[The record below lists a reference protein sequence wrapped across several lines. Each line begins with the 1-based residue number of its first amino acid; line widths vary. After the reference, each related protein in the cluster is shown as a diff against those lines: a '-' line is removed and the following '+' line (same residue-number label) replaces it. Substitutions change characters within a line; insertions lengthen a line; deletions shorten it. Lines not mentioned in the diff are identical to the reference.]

1 MVFPQFAASK
11 SNLPKSL
18 FLPPV
23 VLVGSWF
30 HSLKLQHKISWSFGL
45 AISVAIAGVTT
56 GWVIAESSLRAAKA
70 EIEDSETEREMLS
83 ELKLSLL
90 SMHLHQK
97 GAILTLSDLSQWLE
111 VYATFIADR
120 KTFNSAWF
128 NYINNQEMVHGNT
141 IYDQRERKLIA
152 NLKTS
157 YVVFSEDLDRL
168 IVQFDQTDLEKLS
181 DSELRELQI
190 GLTRFNNEALRQGAY
205 QFLNLVQDLNDNSE
219 IQIIEAKKALRKAE
233 IFRLEV
239 IVASALAS
247 LGMTIV
253 LLILLSRAI
262 SSSVERA
269 AAIAEQ
275 VIETSNFDL
284 QIPVSSTDEVGKLS
298 TVLNRL
304 IGQVKQLLKH
314 EKEKSESL
322 ENALCEIKST
332 QSVLIQSEKMSALGQ
347 MVAGVAHE
355 INNPVNFI
363 YGNLKYLQ
371 DYLQDLTGALALYEQ
386 CGSPLPQNM
395 QDKIE
400 DLEIEYLIEDSAKIM
415 KSMKDGTER
424 IRDIVLSLRNFS
436 RLDEAEI
443 KCVDIHDGIDST
455 LTILAHRLKATSQN
469 PEIEVI
475 KTYAVLPKIE
485 CYAGQLNQ
493 VFMNILSNAIDALEE
508 RNKNRPCEAI
518 QSAPAQICIYTE
530 VTKSKQV
537 EIRIHDNG
545 SGISEHII
553 DKLFNPFFTTKEIGK
568 GTGLGLSISHKIVTE
583 KHKGTLQC
591 ISQPGQGTE
600 FVIQIPIHQV
610 KAR

>member
-1 MVFPQFAASK
+1 M
-11 SNLPKSL
+11 
-18 FLPPV
+18 
-23 VLVGSWF
+23 
-30 HSLKLQHKISWSFGL
+30 

>member
-1 MVFPQFAASK
+1 
-11 SNLPKSL
+11 
-18 FLPPV
+18 
-23 VLVGSWF
+23 
-30 HSLKLQHKISWSFGL
+30 L